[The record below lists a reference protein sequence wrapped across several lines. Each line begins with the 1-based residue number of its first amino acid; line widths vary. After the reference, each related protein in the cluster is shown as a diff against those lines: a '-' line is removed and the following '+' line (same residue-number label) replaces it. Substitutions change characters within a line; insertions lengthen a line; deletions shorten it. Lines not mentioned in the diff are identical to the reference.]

1 MDSGAVKTPGRRE
14 RRKLEMRER
23 ILRAAVDCFLEHGF
37 EAATMD
43 EIAERADV
51 ARATVFNHFQR
62 KEAFLPAY
70 LAQRRERLAGLI
82 AEKLAGTTTAT
93 ARLYQAFDLLADV
106 NEAAPAETR
115 ELIGAWWRTGGSQV
129 TDPDTGRLI
138 ADLIRQGK
146 QRGEFRADLDPQ
158 LAGTLLLDA
167 YVGTVLRWTAT
178 DPPPF
183 PLRQVLHDAC
193 TTILH
198 GLHR

>member
-1 MDSGAVKTPGRRE
+1 
-14 RRKLEMRER
+14 
-23 ILRAAVDCFLEHGF
+23 
-37 EAATMD
+37 MD

-70 LAQRRERLAGLI
+70 LAQRRERLAGLL
-82 AEKLAGTTTAT
+82 AEKLAGAATAT

-115 ELIGAWWRTGGSQV
+115 ELISAWWRTGGSQV
-129 TDPDTGRLI
+129 TDPDTGLLF

-167 YVGTVLRWTAT
+167 YVGTVLRWIAADPHRSHSGPPCAMSAPRSSRDSAAERRHFSRRRAT
-178 DPPPF
+178 IPRLPGQHAP
-183 PLRQVLHDAC
+183 AC
-193 TTILH
+193 
-198 GLHR
+198 